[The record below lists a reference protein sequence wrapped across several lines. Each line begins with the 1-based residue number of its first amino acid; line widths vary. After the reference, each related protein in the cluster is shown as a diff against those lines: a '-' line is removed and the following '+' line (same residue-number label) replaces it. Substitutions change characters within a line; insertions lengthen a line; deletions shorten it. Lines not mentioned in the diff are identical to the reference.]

1 MFVIFRN
8 HRIKTIFLQEC
19 SRCPP
24 YHERSHCC
32 FLTQVWQTCQYPPG
46 NRWLIVVH
54 PLGWVK
60 DEYELRLLQLIQPFS
75 HTWTLVSHI
84 NDAGFLIP
92 WRAPVRADMNL
103 PPPQAFNVSKPNWR
117 RRSSFPMRLMA
128 GLDIADRRCSPVSLR
143 FYVPGA
149 QPYTARLHP
158 GTLGCSGAPLPS
170 GGLYRTWNTTCLNVH
185 SR

>member
-1 MFVIFRN
+1 MHCRLSHYFGTDEMDFTRFRPDFCALLPVWL
-8 HRIKTIFLQEC
+8 RWRL
-19 SRCPP
+19 RRPRAG
-24 YHERSHCC
+24 RS
-32 FLTQVWQTCQYPPG
+32 G
-46 NRWLIVVH
+46 
-54 PLGWVK
+54 K
-60 DEYELRLLQLIQPFS
+60 DDILPFS

-149 QPYTARLHP
+149 QPYTAHLHP
-158 GTLGCSGAPLPS
+158 STLGCSGAPFPS
-170 GGLYRTWNTTCLNVH
+170 GGLYRTWITTCLKYTPV
-185 SR
+185 SS